1 MPTDNTNY
9 KWYDGFSSRKFIV
22 LVVGTALLWYGKI
35 SDDIWL
41 YISLAFIG
49 TNIVQKYIEGR
60 VSTSTKETLIR
71 KTELST
77 KRSNNVGVAPG
88 EEP

>member
-1 MPTDNTNY
+1 MPTDNTDY
-9 KWYDGFSSRKFIV
+9 KWYSDFLSRKFIV
-22 LVVGTALLWYGKI
+22 LAIATCLLWFGKI
-35 SDDIWL
+35 TDDVWL

-60 VSTSTKETLIR
+60 QYTSHKEEVITR
-71 KTELST
+71 TELST
-77 KRSNNVGVAPG
+77 RRNSNVGVAPG